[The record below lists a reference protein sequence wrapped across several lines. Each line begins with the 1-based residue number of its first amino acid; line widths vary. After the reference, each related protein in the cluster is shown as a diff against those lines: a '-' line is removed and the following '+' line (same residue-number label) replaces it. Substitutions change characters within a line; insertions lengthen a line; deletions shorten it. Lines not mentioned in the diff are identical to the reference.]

1 VGRDGTETVWEG
13 DLDEDDFSADDL
25 HAFWDRHP
33 PFDSQSLSASCE
45 AELQPY
51 TVLGASVSEMIA
63 IDEGCIWS
71 NRKVHAQMRK
81 EIKRLHKAA
90 DQAMI
95 ALDMITTV
103 MWKKSDDSPYTPLPN
118 GTLLYEEKEREMGK
132 VEAFRHG
139 LNTMS
144 RLPLKDA
151 PLSMPQPLRDYED
164 SFYNKKDAR
173 SRTTP
178 ERKKGDI

>member
-1 VGRDGTETVWEG
+1 
-13 DLDEDDFSADDL
+13 
-25 HAFWDRHP
+25 
-33 PFDSQSLSASCE
+33 
-45 AELQPY
+45 
-51 TVLGASVSEMIA
+51 
-63 IDEGCIWS
+63 
-71 NRKVHAQMRK
+71 
-81 EIKRLHKAA
+81 
-90 DQAMI
+90 
-95 ALDMITTV
+95 
-103 MWKKSDDSPYTPLPN
+103 
-118 GTLLYEEKEREMGK
+118 MGK